1 MMLFVQVSKKK
12 VNWLISH
19 QPVVSILHD
28 ICTLISCIKSLV
40 LTQISQ
46 THLNNSLLPL
56 QIKIQPYS
64 ISRSISFQELA
75 VVAVHCLTPNKFQFP
90 ISPALHRE
98 NSQIAS
104 LSSNSDCFSF
114 PKHRYMRD
122 ALKQKEGNTL
132 SITLASLDRT
142 ERLHFSVSK
151 APVQ

>member
-12 VNWLISH
+12 VNCLISH

-28 ICTLISCIKSLV
+28 ICTLISCIKSSV
-40 LTQISQ
+40 LTQTSQ

-64 ISRSISFQELA
+64 ISHSISFRELA

-98 NSQIAS
+98 IPFA
-104 LSSNSDCFSF
+104 
-114 PKHRYMRD
+114 
-122 ALKQKEGNTL
+122 QKSPRLPLCPPTLTAFHSPNTG
-132 SITLASLDRT
+132 TWGM
-142 ERLHFSVSK
+142 
-151 APVQ
+151 P